1 MAVERFVVAW
11 LALCSPFAIETATA
25 AERIYCA
32 SSDAVL
38 DMSLES
44 GFSKNDDQK
53 LIHFRGVAGIKG
65 KAAPAE
71 LRRFQMNSEMIR
83 QYWVDQTDLRFSL
96 QADFPNRQPQYRFSL
111 SLLTT
116 RKSSADPRFDGKYT
130 MSLLRLQD
138 QGATEGEA
146 ILDHSAPI
154 FCAIKR

>member
-1 MAVERFVVAW
+1 MAIKLFVG
-11 LALCSPFAIETATA
+11 ALLVLCNPFSMQAATA

-32 SSDAVL
+32 SSDAVV

-44 GFSKNDDQK
+44 GFSKKDDQK

-65 KAAPAE
+65 KMAPAE

-96 QADFPNRQPQYRFSL
+96 QADFPNRQPQYRLSI
-111 SLLTT
+111 SLLTA
-116 RKSSADPRFDGKYT
+116 RKSSGDLRFNGKYT
-130 MSLLRLQD
+130 MSLMRLQD